1 MAAKGIESII
11 EIIAAG
17 ARAAGATD
25 PLAPQNPESEL
36 DK

>member
-11 EIIAAG
+11 EIIGTAAG
-17 ARAAGATD
+17 VAGSTD